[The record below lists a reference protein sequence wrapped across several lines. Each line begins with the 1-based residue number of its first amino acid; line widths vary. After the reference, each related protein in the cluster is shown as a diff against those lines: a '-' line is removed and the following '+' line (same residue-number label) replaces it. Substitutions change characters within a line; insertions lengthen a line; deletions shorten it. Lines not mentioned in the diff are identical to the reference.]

1 MSNGCR
7 GTFGRNNGLKS
18 LTISHNK
25 LRKLDPNTFKGM
37 RMMRRLYMSD
47 NNIAEVGRG
56 TFESLSRIGTIDL
69 ARNSIKKID
78 FQMFN
83 SLPFVEVML
92 KYSLYSVS
100 VIFAYCNNRTEVKCK
115 RRLASPNFALIIMKC
130 SFHFNN
136 PSSGLNGLNPSVKS

>member
-1 MSNGCR
+1 MSGGCR

-25 LRKLDPNTFKGM
+25 LRKLDPNMFKGM

-47 NNIAEVGRG
+47 NNIAEVARG

-83 SLPFVEVML
+83 SLPFVEVKL
-92 KYSLYSVS
+92 KYSLYSIS
-100 VIFAYCNNRTEVKCK
+100 FIFTCIPDETMGVQ
-115 RRLASPNFALIIMKC
+115 
-130 SFHFNN
+130 
-136 PSSGLNGLNPSVKS
+136 

>member
-1 MSNGCR
+1 MSGGCR

-25 LRKLDPNTFKGM
+25 LRKLDPNMFKGM

-47 NNIAEVGRG
+47 NNIAEVARG

-83 SLPFVEVML
+83 SLPFVEVKL
-92 KYSLYSVS
+92 KYYLYSIS
-100 VIFAYCNNRTEVKCK
+100 VIFTC
-115 RRLASPNFALIIMKC
+115 SPDETT
-130 SFHFNN
+130 
-136 PSSGLNGLNPSVKS
+136 GVQ